1 MIKLWNSCE
10 QQHIALIQAM
20 HEFMPTGIL
29 HLNANLH
36 RFQTFFPQK
45 NLPLN
50 IPLEKQ
56 NMEWNDNNSYTKR
69 AMWVLCRGASPH
81 MGGKPTMKFKP
92 HHSQGYRAWPETGPP
107 PGDLFVSLFNL
118 HFGGKFQT
126 KERLPPL
133 PHPSRRL
140 AS

>member
-20 HEFMPTGIL
+20 HEFIPTGIL

-36 RFQTFFPQK
+36 RFQTFFPPK

-81 MGGKPTMKFKP
+81 MGANQQWNSDHTTARDTEHGQRPARRRVTFLFPSLTSILAGSSKQRRDSLHCHTP
-92 HHSQGYRAWPETGPP
+92 HAG
-107 PGDLFVSLFNL
+107 
-118 HFGGKFQT
+118 
-126 KERLPPL
+126 
-133 PHPSRRL
+133 
-140 AS
+140 